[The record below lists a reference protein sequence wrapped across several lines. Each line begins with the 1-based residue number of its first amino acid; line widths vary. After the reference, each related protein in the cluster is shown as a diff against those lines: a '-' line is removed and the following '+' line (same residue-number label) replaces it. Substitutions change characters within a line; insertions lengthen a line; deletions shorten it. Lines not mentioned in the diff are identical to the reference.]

1 MQDELC
7 PLCVMDAQSEGVAID
22 EINRIAST
30 LGDQGEEADI
40 EEGTLSED
48 EENDMPP
55 IPDTV
60 PITNSTAIAE
70 SDQIDGQ
77 TGNVDQS
84 NGNLAANEPLKRRR
98 TTEQVPSF
106 NM

>member
-1 MQDELC
+1 
-7 PLCVMDAQSEGVAID
+7 MDAQSEGLAIH
-22 EINRIAST
+22 EISRIAST
-30 LGDQGEEADI
+30 SGNERGDEADI

-60 PITNSTAIAE
+60 PMSNSTAIAE

-77 TGNVDQS
+77 HGNVDQS
-84 NGNLAANEPLKRRR
+84 NSNLTANEPLKRRR
-98 TTEQVPSF
+98 TTEEVACF

>member
-1 MQDELC
+1 
-7 PLCVMDAQSEGVAID
+7 MDAQSEGVAIH
-22 EINRIAST
+22 EISRIAST
-30 LGDQGEEADI
+30 SGDQGEEADI

-60 PITNSTAIAE
+60 PMSNSTAIAE

-77 TGNVDQS
+77 HGNVDQS
-84 NGNLAANEPLKRRR
+84 NSNLAANELLKRRR
-98 TTEQVPSF
+98 TTEEVACF

>member
-1 MQDELC
+1 
-7 PLCVMDAQSEGVAID
+7 MDAQSEGVAID